1 METINKKLKTKDI
14 LGYTIG
20 SIGDSTSYNFILSFL
35 SFFMTTVAGV
45 SPAVA
50 GAIISIAI
58 AWDAITDPI
67 IGYIVDNSRSNK
79 GKRRPWILRSVV
91 PLGASMVLLFLK
103 VDFPAAQKNLYYLI
117 LVLVF
122 WTAYTAFNIPYYSF
136 GSVLTDVDSE
146 RVKLAAFR
154 EVLGYVGIFCASSVP
169 TFIVGKMVASGFSD
183 ANSWFTVGV
192 ITAVISVITISLMWW
207 MTKGKE
213 PIEEV
218 AETEKMNIKGFFVQ
232 VWSLMKMKPYVL
244 VILCALLTNVYMTL
258 FNSSLMYYVTY
269 NMGLAET
276 QASLMFTAMNIVSI
290 VFIPFVTKG
299 VEIFSKSK
307 VYVGCAIFSGSIMI
321 LTMFTGIPNIAMG
334 CVYVVLVGVGTCA
347 YWMCIFNFL
356 YDVVD
361 YDEFQRGKKRDGII
375 MSYYSFLLKLG
386 GSVAA
391 AVQGIML
398 ERSGFDPALAVQG
411 ENALN
416 MIKIMFTILP
426 GVCLFGAGVVM
437 AVTPLKDKRMSAL
450 RAALEKKRL
459 GESYSVEGFEE
470 LLDNQQ

>member
-1 METINKKLKTKDI
+1 MEKTNSKLKTKDI

-35 SFFMTTVAGV
+35 SFFLTTVAGV
-45 SPAVA
+45 SPSVA

-67 IGYIVDNSRSNK
+67 IGYVVDNSKSTK
-79 GKRRPWILRSVV
+79 GKRRPWIFRSVI

-103 VDFPAAQKNLYYLI
+103 VDFPTVQKNLYYLI

-136 GSVLTDVDSE
+136 GSVLTDDDSE

-169 TFIVGKMVASGFSD
+169 TFIVGKMVAHGFSN
-183 ANSWFTVGV
+183 ATSWFTVGI
-192 ITAVISVITISLMWW
+192 ITASISVVTIFIMWW

-213 PIEEV
+213 PVEEV
-218 AETEKMNIKGFFVQ
+218 ATTDKMNVKGFFKQ
-232 VWSLMKMKPYVL
+232 ISSLIKMKPYIL
-244 VILCALLTNVYMTL
+244 VIICALLTNVYMTL
-258 FNSSLMYYVTY
+258 FNSSLLYYVTY
-269 NMGLAET
+269 NMGLSET
-276 QASLMFTAMNIVSI
+276 RASVMFTAMNIISI

-299 VEIFSKSK
+299 VALFTKSK
-307 VYVGCAIFSGSIMI
+307 VYVLCAVFSGAVMI
-321 LTMFTGIPNIAMG
+321 LAMFTGIPNITVG
-334 CVYVVLVGVGTCA
+334 CIYVILVGVGTCA

-361 YDEFQRGKKRDGII
+361 YDEFQQGKKRDGII
-375 MSYYSFLLKLG
+375 MSFYSFLLKLG
-386 GSVAA
+386 GSIAA

-398 ERSGFDPALAVQG
+398 ERSGFDPSLAIQS
-411 ENALN
+411 ESALN
-416 MIKIMFTILP
+416 MIKVMFTILP
-426 GVCLFGAGVVM
+426 GICLLGAGIVM
-437 AVTPLKDKRMSAL
+437 ALTPLKDKPMCAL
-450 RAALEKKRL
+450 RAALEKKRA
-459 GESYSVEGFEE
+459 GEEYSVEGFEE
-470 LLDNQQ
+470 LVNHK